1 MQTQRSITSK
11 QFPNISHQKQQQSK
25 SIEKLK
31 MIKNPYNDHISK
43 VYNIYA
49 PYLKNAQGLPTKQIK
64 YDKNLKNIEK
74 YYEYNNIYKSKKS
87 IDSSAILPVKVI
99 PNRKLSPIG
108 NKNKIKLVKI

>member
-1 MQTQRSITSK
+1 
-11 QFPNISHQKQQQSK
+11 
-25 SIEKLK
+25 
-31 MIKNPYNDHISK
+31 MIPYNDHISK

-74 YYEYNNIYKSKKS
+74 YYEYSNIYKSKKVV
-87 IDSSAILPVKVI
+87 DSSSLNMPNKVI

-108 NKNKIKLVKI
+108 NKNKIKILKI